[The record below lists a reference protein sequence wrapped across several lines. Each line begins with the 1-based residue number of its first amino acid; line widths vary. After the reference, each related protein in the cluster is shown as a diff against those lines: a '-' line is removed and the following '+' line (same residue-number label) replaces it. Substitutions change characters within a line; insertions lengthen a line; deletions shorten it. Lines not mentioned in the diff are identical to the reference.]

1 MLDAYDRAR
10 LNGFSG
16 TRLDFQKSEYARAG
30 LTAALDAG
38 YQGSEESLQKSLAGT
53 SDKSAWSAYEIAK
66 AYGFN
71 GSAQDWLDSLHG
83 ADGQTAYELAVSKG
97 FQGNE
102 QEWLDTLQGKD
113 GLDAY
118 QVWLSLG
125 NVGEKNVFLESIRGI
140 QGEQGPQGERGPQ
153 GEQGIQGPKGDK
165 GDDGEDGQP
174 PEHRWVG
181 TALQFRRPDGTWGQ
195 LVELRGVRG
204 VNGEIIA
211 QPMGGGGGGSLS
223 IQKFYDSADDF
234 PTPGKTQ
241 ILYFDKSTDP
251 YGVYVWTGTEYQQ
264 VGGGGSTAQETFETV
279 SKNQK
284 SVDYELFYTDGDL
297 TSIVYANGITKTLG
311 YADGDLVTITLSGST
326 PTGIDLVKTLTYT
339 DGELTSVAYS

>member
-38 YQGSEESLQKSLAGT
+38 YQGSEESMQKSLAGT
-53 SDKSAWSAYEIAK
+53 LDKSAWSAFEIAK

-251 YGVYVWTGTEYQQ
+251 YGVYIWTGTEYQQ

-284 SVDYELFYTDGDL
+284 SVDYELVYTDGDL

-311 YADGDLVTITLSGST
+311 YADGELVTITLSGST
-326 PTGIDLVKTLTYT
+326 PAGIDLVKTLTYT

>member
-53 SDKSAWSAYEIAK
+53 SDKSAWSAFEIAK

-83 ADGQTAYELAVSKG
+83 ADGQTAYELAVTKG

-140 QGEQGPQGERGPQ
+140 QGEQGPQGDRGPQ

-251 YGVYVWTGTEYQQ
+251 YGVYIWTGTEYQQ
-264 VGGGGSTAQETFETV
+264 VGGGGSSQETFETV

-284 SVDYELFYTDGDL
+284 SVDYELVYTDGDL

-311 YADGDLVTITLSGST
+311 YVDGELITITLSGST
-326 PTGIDLVKTLTYT
+326 PSGIDLVKTLTYT

>member
-38 YQGSEESLQKSLAGT
+38 YQGSEESMQKSLAGT
-53 SDKSAWSAYEIAK
+53 FDKSAWSAFEIAK

-251 YGVYVWTGTEYQQ
+251 YGVYIWTGTEYQQ

-284 SVDYELFYTDGDL
+284 SVDYELVYTDGDL

-311 YADGDLVTITLSGST
+311 YADGELVTITLSGST
-326 PTGIDLVKTLTYT
+326 PAGIDLVKTLTYT

>member
-1 MLDAYDRAR
+1 
-10 LNGFSG
+10 
-16 TRLDFQKSEYARAG
+16 LDFQKSEYVRAG

-251 YGVYVWTGTEYQQ
+251 YGVYIWTGKEYQQ
-264 VGGGGSTAQETFETV
+264 VGGGGSSQETFETV

-284 SVDYELFYTDGDL
+284 SVDYELVYTDGDL

-311 YADGDLVTITLSGST
+311 YADGELVTITLSGAT
-326 PTGIDLVKTLTYT
+326 PAGIDLVKTLTYT